1 MADGQG
7 VASITCFNSNLAI
20 WFIDKWS
27 DQSNRALGKIHW
39 RHKGLQ
45 LGKNCQNLSR
55 FWLGSKLGQ
64 KIRSSRKRFLFFPF
78 LRKWIYQ
85 NEMNNQTENG
95 HGNMTEVGQL
105 KGPGLETH
113 LVTNSQ
119 VALPTS
125 LNGIASTSQL
135 ALLPGIISKSE
146 SSIMIQTYGRQDKSY
161 SLAPFISRFCQLRNF
176 RIE

>member
-1 MADGQG
+1 MTNPIEPSEK
-7 VASITCFNSNLAI
+7 SIDVIKDCNWAKIVKI
-20 WFIDKWS
+20 WVDFDLGRNWVKRSAPLEKIFI
-27 DQSNRALGKIHW
+27 
-39 RHKGLQ
+39 
-45 LGKNCQNLSR
+45 
-55 FWLGSKLGQ
+55 
-64 KIRSSRKRFLFFPF
+64 FPF

-125 LNGIASTSQL
+125 LNGIASTSQI